1 MCVGAKLARDRPVMV
16 NFMCQL
22 SWATVPRYLV
32 KHWSALSVQVF
43 LDEIYMS
50 LQLVAQPLIRF

>member
-22 SWATVPRYLV
+22 SSTTVPRYLV

-50 LQLVAQPLIRF
+50 LQPVAQPLIRF